1 MDWQTVAFVAVGVG
15 IFVLWLFIL
24 PRMGMG

>member
-1 MDWQTVAFVAVGVG
+1 MDWQTVAFVAAAVLFF
-15 IFVLWLFIL
+15 ILWLFIL